1 MTQLT
6 IDTFLDFT
14 AQELNVPIHN
24 LYEQIA
30 FKNIP
35 TWSSLNALLYLA
47 RIHNETGVLLSST
60 ELSELNTLRDLFD
73 QIISKQHGV

>member
-1 MTQLT
+1 
-6 IDTFLDFT
+6 
-14 AQELNVPIHN
+14 VPIQN
-24 LYEQIA
+24 LHEQIT

>member
-6 IDTFLDFT
+6 INTFLNFT
-14 AQELNVPIHN
+14 AQELNVPIQN
-24 LYEQIA
+24 LHEQIT

>member
-6 IDTFLDFT
+6 LHTFFEFT
-14 AQELNVPIHN
+14 AQELNVPTEKLH
-24 LYEQIA
+24 EQIA
-30 FKNIP
+30 FKNIS

-60 ELSELNTLRDLFD
+60 ELSKLSTLRDLFD